1 MQFVEKRTVLA
12 LVFVSLN
19 ISVIHTQGAGLNVL
33 QMQIVIVQKHV
44 QIINVKTHALEHVA
58 SMQNAKF

>member
-1 MQFVEKRTVLA
+1 MQFVEKEMVLA
-12 LVFVSLN
+12 LVCVFLN
-19 ISVIHTQGAGLNVL
+19 ISVIHTQGADPNVL

>member
-1 MQFVEKRTVLA
+1 M
-12 LVFVSLN
+12 FVSLN
-19 ISVIHTQGAGLNVL
+19 ILVIHTQVVDQNVL

-44 QIINVKTHALEHVA
+44 QIINVKIHALEHVA